1 MGSFGG
7 YLGPVCNIYIM
18 FSEYSIKKRA
28 HVSGQ
33 IIATSHH
40 ATPNCGLVREITLC
54 QGNLGW

>member
-1 MGSFGG
+1 MKLRVFFKSQFQE
-7 YLGPVCNIYIM
+7 
-18 FSEYSIKKRA
+18 SKKHTIKKRA